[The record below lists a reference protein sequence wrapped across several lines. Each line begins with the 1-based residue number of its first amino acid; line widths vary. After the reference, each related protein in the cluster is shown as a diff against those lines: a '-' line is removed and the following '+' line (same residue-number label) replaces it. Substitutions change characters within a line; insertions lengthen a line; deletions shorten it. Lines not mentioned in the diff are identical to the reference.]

1 MPPLDVVEM
10 VLVKNVYVSF
20 EFDRQHS
27 NFLKLNKI
35 VGNGKKSAFYLASTS
50 QVQLLMAL

>member
-35 VGNGKKSAFYLASTS
+35 VGNGKKSAFYSASTS
-50 QVQLLMAL
+50 QVQLLTAL